1 MSARDD
7 FHLFIDNEA
16 EVSRG
21 GDESDDDEDE
31 DEELSE
37 SLQPARLISPY

>member
-1 MSARDD
+1 MSTWDD

-21 GDESDDDEDE
+21 GDESDEDE

-37 SLQPARLISPY
+37 SLQPAHLISLY

>member
-16 EVSRG
+16 EVSHG

>member
-21 GDESDDDEDE
+21 GDESDDEDE